1 MQPIRKINNQL
12 TIAPQLTLEQLK
24 QIAQED
30 FKSVLNLRSPNETG
44 FLSSEQQEAESL
56 GLFYINI
63 PVNLEAINNDVITEV
78 LKQINQLPKPILVHC
93 DSAIRA
99 AALVLIYIDTQQ
111 GATLEQACNKA
122 KQLGLF

>member
-111 GATLEQACNKA
+111 GSTLEQACNKA

>member
-30 FKSVLNLRSPNETG
+30 FKSVLNLRSPDETG
-44 FLSSEQQEAESL
+44 FLSNEQQEAESL

>member
-30 FKSVLNLRSPNETG
+30 FKSVLNLRSPDETG
-44 FLSSEQQEAESL
+44 FPSSEQQQAESL

-63 PVNLEAINNDVITEV
+63 PVNLEAINDDVITEV
-78 LKQINQLPKPILVHC
+78 IKQIHQLPKPILVHC

>member
-1 MQPIRKINNQL
+1 MQPIRKINNEL
-12 TIAPQLTLEQLK
+12 TIAPQLTLEQLN
-24 QIAQED
+24 QIAQEG
-30 FKSVLNLRSPNETG
+30 FKSVLNLRSPDETG

>member
-30 FKSVLNLRSPNETG
+30 FKSVLNLRSPDETG

-56 GLFYINI
+56 GLFYLNI

>member
-12 TIAPQLTLEQLK
+12 TIAPQLSLEQLK

-30 FKSVLNLRSPNETG
+30 FQSVLNLRSPDEIG
-44 FLSSEQQEAESL
+44 FLSNEQQEAESL

>member
-30 FKSVLNLRSPNETG
+30 FKSVLNLRSPDETG

-63 PVNLEAINNDVITEV
+63 PVNLEAISDDVITEV

>member
-30 FKSVLNLRSPNETG
+30 FKSVLNLRKPDETG
-44 FLSSEQQEAESL
+44 FRSSEQQEAESL

-99 AALVLIYIDTQQ
+99 AALVLIYINTQQ

>member
-30 FKSVLNLRSPNETG
+30 FKSVLNLRSPDEIG
-44 FLSSEQQEAESL
+44 FLSNEQQEAESL

>member
-12 TIAPQLTLEQLK
+12 TIAPQLSLEQLK

-30 FKSVLNLRSPNETG
+30 FKSVLNLRSPDETG

-111 GATLEQACNKA
+111 GSTLEQACNKA

>member
-30 FKSVLNLRSPNETG
+30 FQSVLNLRSPDEIG
-44 FLSSEQQEAESL
+44 FLSNEQQEAESL

>member
-12 TIAPQLTLEQLK
+12 TIAPQLSLEQLK

-30 FKSVLNLRSPNETG
+30 FQSVLNLRSPDEIG
-44 FLSSEQQEAESL
+44 FLSNEQQEAESL
-56 GLFYINI
+56 GLFYLNI

>member
-12 TIAPQLTLEQLK
+12 TIAPQLSLEQLK

>member
-12 TIAPQLTLEQLK
+12 TIAPQLSLEQLK

-63 PVNLEAINNDVITEV
+63 PVNLEAINNDVITKV

>member
-30 FKSVLNLRSPNETG
+30 FKSVLNLRSPDETG

-111 GATLEQACNKA
+111 GSTLEQACNKA

>member
-12 TIAPQLTLEQLK
+12 TIAPQLSLEQLK

-30 FKSVLNLRSPNETG
+30 FKSVLNLRSPDETG

>member
-1 MQPIRKINNQL
+1 MQPIRKINNEL

-30 FKSVLNLRSPNETG
+30 FKSVLNLRSPDETG
-44 FLSSEQQEAESL
+44 FLSSEQQQAESL
-56 GLFYINI
+56 GLFYVNI
-63 PVNLEAINNDVITEV
+63 PVNLEAINDDVITEV

>member
-30 FKSVLNLRSPNETG
+30 FKSVLNLRSPDETG

>member
-12 TIAPQLTLEQLK
+12 TIAPQLSLEQLK

-30 FKSVLNLRSPNETG
+30 FKSVLNLRSPDEIG
-44 FLSSEQQEAESL
+44 FLSNEQQEAESL

>member
-1 MQPIRKINNQL
+1 MSIIRKINREL
-12 TIAPQLTLEQLK
+12 TIAPQLSLEQLK

-63 PVNLEAINNDVITEV
+63 PVNLEAINDDVITEV

>member
-30 FKSVLNLRSPNETG
+30 FKSVLNLRSPDEIG
-44 FLSSEQQEAESL
+44 FLSNEQQEAESL
-56 GLFYINI
+56 GLFYLNI

>member
-12 TIAPQLTLEQLK
+12 TIAPQLSLEQLK

-30 FKSVLNLRSPNETG
+30 FKSVLNLRSPDETG

-56 GLFYINI
+56 GLFYLNI

>member
-30 FKSVLNLRSPNETG
+30 FKSVLNLRLPDETG